1 MHVLV
6 VVFLFCTSC
15 IYVFCLN
22 ECTYWCWS
30 FLYRVSSS
38 VSCDTILYY
47 TIIIIQRQLVRRRNM
62 AWGTTRAPVL
72 YYSNLY
78 SAKSLCKYMSQN
90 WNCNRTCEDVD
101 ISLRDR
107 HVYLVVAW
115 DVWWWTKIW
124 WSKVEVSLLWMNK
137 LSSLKSQNYKQL
149 LHTQLSSCCCWLLR
163 SACSTDNFLHS
174 VWCS

>member
-6 VVFLFCTSC
+6 VVFQFCTSC

-47 TIIIIQRQLVRRRNM
+47 TTQICI
-62 AWGTTRAPVL
+62 APSRYANICHKIEIVTG
-72 YYSNLY
+72 
-78 SAKSLCKYMSQN
+78 
-90 WNCNRTCEDVD
+90 REDVD

-124 WSKVEVSLLWMNK
+124 WSKVEVSSLWMNK